1 MCCSLFD
8 VHQGLECVLSIFAH
22 FAAFVQGRD
31 PLLLYGSRVIIMDF
45 KSEFENEDSVFG
57 IAADI
62 EEEAV
67 DPSTASPGRVRGR
80 GRGRGSAAKAA
91 ARGAGRGGPCLIFYR
106 LLLLSLQMYLSLS
119 ALLSS

>member
-22 FAAFVQGRD
+22 FAAFGQGRD
-31 PLLLYGSRVIIMDF
+31 PLLLYGNRVIIMDF

-62 EEEAV
+62 DEEAF
-67 DPSTASPGRVRGR
+67 DPSTGSPCRGRGR

-91 ARGAGRGGPCLIFYR
+91 ARGAGRVGPCLIFYR
-106 LLLLSLQMYLSLS
+106 LLLLSLQMY
-119 ALLSS
+119 